1 MALIYNITLK
11 TYSLAIWEIS
21 ESSEELSKELDS
33 PSIIQKIF
41 NEVQTE
47 KRRKERIT
55 AHIILKEL
63 LGEEKEIKHDANNAP
78 YIEDSNLHISI
89 SHTNSMVAV
98 AISNNPIG
106 IDIEDRERK
115 QLQLSHK
122 FTTKQE
128 KEWIDNCKTIKDKQL
143 ISEVIWSAKEAIY
156 KLANIK
162 GLLFESEIE
171 IAPFIPQTE
180 TTFKATYL
188 NKSTTNH
195 LLLRNNELLVV
206 SF

>member
-21 ESSEELSKELDS
+21 ESTEELSKEFDS
-33 PSIIQKIF
+33 PSILQKIL
-41 NEVQTE
+41 NETRTE

-55 AHIILKEL
+55 AHIILKYL
-63 LGEEKEIKHDANNAP
+63 LGESKEIKHDANNAP

-89 SHTNSMVAV
+89 SHTNSMVVV

-106 IDIEDRERK
+106 IDIEDRARK

-128 KEWIDNCKTIKDKQL
+128 KEWIDNCKTIEEKQL
-143 ISEVIWSAKEAIY
+143 IAEVIWSAKEAIY

-171 IAPFIPQTE
+171 ITPFLPQTE
-180 TTFKATYL
+180 TTFKATFRDRVVNCQL
-188 NKSTTNH
+188 SVIGCQ
-195 LLLRNNELLVV
+195 LLVV
-206 SF
+206 SC

>member
-1 MALIYNITLK
+1 MALIYNISTK
-11 TYSLAIWEIS
+11 AYSLAIWKVS
-21 ESSEELSKELDS
+21 ESTEELSKELYS
-33 PSIIQKIF
+33 PSILQKIL
-41 NEVQTE
+41 NEVRTE

-78 YIEDSNLHISI
+78 YIENSNLHISI
-89 SHTNSMVAV
+89 SHTNNLVAV

-122 FTTKQE
+122 FTTEQE
-128 KEWIDNCKTIKDKQL
+128 KKWIDSCKTIEEKQL
-143 ISEVIWSAKEAIY
+143 TAEVIWSAKEAIY

-171 IAPFIPQTE
+171 ITPFIPQSE
-180 TTFKATYL
+180 SNFKASYL
-188 NKSTTNH
+188 DKNTTNH
-195 LLLRNNELLVV
+195 LLLMDRVLLVV
-206 SF
+206 SC